1 MYDGN
6 WAQRLLICRSV
17 SIAEV
22 SDILGMYSIMFESM
36 SDACSCFISR
46 AFGMLEGSVMLGEA
60 FAVAVSSYECS
71 VFEFPISILLQVL
84 VFFCFGYDWL
94 DEEFLPPDDFLFIML
109 MSVLCYCNLAFISG
123 FILT

>member
-6 WAQRLLICRSV
+6 WAHKLLICKSV

-36 SDACSCFISR
+36 SDACSCFIS
-46 AFGMLEGSVMLGEA
+46 SVCEVFDEAATDGEA
-60 FAVAVSSYECS
+60 FDVELSSYECS
-71 VFEFPISILLQVL
+71 VFEFPISKLLHVFA
-84 VFFCFGYDWL
+84 FFCFGSCL
-94 DEEFLPPDDFLFIML
+94 PLEEFLPPDFLFIMF
-109 MSVLCYCNLAFISG
+109 MRVLCCCNLAFISG